1 VWAIASATALQVTA
15 ADYGDQITQITVT
28 VYKIARLAHHVT
40 QRANRLDP
48 VFFETD
54 DYRLCRLSTTA
65 ARRARREKSRKLS
78 P

>member
-1 VWAIASATALQVTA
+1 VWAIVSATALQVTV

-48 VFFETD
+48 VFFEAD
-54 DYRLCRLSTTA
+54 DYRLCFSTTA